1 MMSNGKTYREVR
13 NFQRPYY
20 IMRFYFISRCYSSYM
35 ETVIADLCQPP
46 YPDVIIINSC
56 LWDITRSAGNRTNVV
71 GCLVTELSL
80 CHSTVYHY
88 NGSHYTMVRAV
99 GLPWGLNFNPHTH
112 PIPIPMGIPIPTA
125 ALGLPWG
132 LNFNPHTH
140 PIPIPMGI
148 PIPTALDGSPG
159 SSYRSVN
166 WIGLRDLAWFSSVF

>member
-1 MMSNGKTYREVR
+1 VGVMSNGKTYTEVR

-112 PIPIPMGIPIPTA
+112 THG
-125 ALGLPWG
+125 
-132 LNFNPHTH
+132 NPHTH
-140 PIPIPMGI
+140 
-148 PIPTALDGSPG
+148 GSPG